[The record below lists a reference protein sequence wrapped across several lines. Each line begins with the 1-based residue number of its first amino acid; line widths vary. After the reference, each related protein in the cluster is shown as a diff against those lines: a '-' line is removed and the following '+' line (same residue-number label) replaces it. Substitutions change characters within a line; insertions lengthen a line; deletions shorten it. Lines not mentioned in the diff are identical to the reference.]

1 MTGAESLL
9 QTAVDAGID
18 TCFANPGTTEMDI
31 VGALDATPEIRS
43 VLGLFEGVCTGM
55 ADGYGRMTARPALTL
70 LHLGV
75 GLGNGIANLHNARR
89 ARTPIV
95 NVVGDHPQSH
105 IPYDAPLTSDIATM
119 AKPVSSWVRTS
130 ATAAAAAPDMADAIA
145 HAQGPPGR
153 IATFIVPADSMR
165 DEAGGPASL
174 PMQASETRPDE
185 DRIQAAVDILRK
197 DDPVALLVG
206 GSGLLEPGIF
216 LTGRIASATGCRA
229 ICVPFPA
236 RLERGAGLPMLDR
249 MPYFPEAVLEQL
261 SEVRHLILVAAQAP
275 VSFFKYRDYPS
286 NLVPETCEPFTLC
299 PPDVDPLPYL
309 EALASALDAPENGAA
324 LTELK
329 LPDPPSGPLATKTAG
344 AAIAAALPENAIVAD
359 ESATSG
365 GSAYYLTRSARRH
378 SALYLT
384 GGGIGLGI
392 PMATGAAVACPDRP
406 VLALQGDGGAMYTFQ
421 ALWTQAREGLNVTN
435 VIFSNRKYQ
444 ILNVELERAGLTDPG
459 PIAQSLT
466 DLTNP
471 ELNWCDLAKGM
482 GVDACRPESAEAL
495 YKELQRGLNEP
506 GPCLIEVVL

>member
-9 QTAVDAGID
+9 RTAVDAGVD
-18 TCFANPGTTEMDI
+18 VCFSNPGTTEMDV
-31 VGALDATPEIRS
+31 VGALDATPEVRS

-55 ADGYGRMTARPALTL
+55 ADGYGRMTGRPALTL

-95 NVVGDHPQSH
+95 NIVGDHPQSH
-105 IPYDAPLTSDIATM
+105 IPFDAPLTSDIATM

-130 ATAAAAAPDMADAIA
+130 ATAAAAAPDMAEAIA
-145 HAQGPPGR
+145 HAVGPPGG
-153 IATFIVPADSMR
+153 IATLIAPADSMR
-165 DEAGGPASL
+165 DEAVGAATL
-174 PMQASETRPDE
+174 PMQASEPRPDE
-185 DRIQAAVDILRK
+185 DTIRAAVDILRK
-197 DDPVALLVG
+197 GEPVVLLVS
-206 GSGLLEPGIF
+206 GSAVREKGLL
-216 LTGRIASATGCRA
+216 LTGRIASATGCTA
-229 ICVPFPA
+229 MSDCFSA
-236 RLERGAGLPMLDR
+236 HMERGAGLPMLDR
-249 MPYFPEAVLEQL
+249 MPYFPEAVLERL
-261 SEVRHLILVAAQAP
+261 SDVRHLILAGAPAP

-286 NLVPETCEPFTLC
+286 NLVPETCESFTLC

-309 EALASALDAPENGAA
+309 EALADALDAPVNGAA

-329 LPDPPSGPLATKTAG
+329 LPDPPSGALDTRSVG

-365 GSAYYLTRSARRH
+365 GPTFYLTRTARRH

-392 PMATGAAVACPDRP
+392 PMASGAAVACPERP
-406 VLALQGDGGAMYTFQ
+406 VLALQGDGGAMYTLQ

-444 ILNVELERAGLTDPG
+444 ILQVEQARTGLSNPG
-459 PIAQSLT
+459 PIARGMT
-466 DLTNP
+466 ELTNP
-471 ELNWCDLAKGM
+471 EIDWRDLAKGM
-482 GVDACRPESAEAL
+482 GVRACRPDSAEAL
-495 YKELQRGLNEP
+495 YSELERGFAEP
-506 GPCLIEVVL
+506 GPGLMEVVL